1 MGQYNFD
8 TPAADDLRPIAVY
21 DKRVES
27 GMIRHDNHQ
36 RRIILKLQA
45 LHDQLLRYHPPPIAH
60 HSPSGFL
67 TRLFSP
73 APTGPAAPPADAP
86 KGLYLF
92 GDVGTGKTMLMDL
105 FYSTLPPSITRKRRV
120 HFHAFMIDVHKRI
133 HAAKQHLGRH
143 GGDPIAPVARDL
155 AEQAYVL
162 CFDEFQVT
170 DIADAMILRR
180 LLETL
185 LNHGVVIVMTSNRH
199 PDDLY
204 KNGIQ
209 RSSFIPAIEL
219 LKSHFEVT
227 DLDSGTD
234 YRRIPRAL
242 SQVYF
247 DPLTE
252 ENKREVEKIFESLTD
267 DPADPIE
274 LNRELETWGR
284 KIIVPESTK
293 RVAKFSFHDLCGKP
307 MSAADYIKVTE
318 TFDTIFLMDV
328 PKMGLESKDMAR
340 RFITFIDACYESKTK
355 LFVTSE
361 VPIYQV
367 FSDEGQTASDQLQR
381 TMEEM
386 GVSTDLVGASSI
398 TYARISHIREPSR
411 AIDRQP
417 THTHHHHT
425 HPTHTPI
432 MTKNVTKVAYK
443 PDTQSTDEYLVIVN
457 ADEYKRWKDG
467 DTTIPLV
474 EVVDSFDVFH
484 SGQGNQGI
492 LGRASKQQLDTVF
505 GTTKDDEVV
514 AKILKDGQTRVGDKF
529 DRELGSKLG
538 RNAAI
543 GGNTIDNRGKG
554 LQGI

>member
-1 MGQYNFD
+1 MNQYNFD

-73 APTGPAAPPADAP
+73 APTGPVAPPADAP

-185 LNHGVVIVMTSNRH
+185 LNHGVVIIMTSNRH

-267 DPADPIE
+267 DPSDPIE

-386 GVSTDLVGASSI
+386 GVSTDLPLRRTHS
-398 TYARISHIREPSR
+398 RISHIREPSR
-411 AIDRQP
+411 AIDR
-417 THTHHHHT
+417 
-425 HPTHTPI
+425 
-432 MTKNVTKVAYK
+432 NVTKVAYK